1 MRLVPAPLAAFAIF
15 AGAVACGSVPD
26 ETQPQPFGNLVPPA
40 GVIRGNVVYSGP
52 HPCSSNGHIIGNAV
66 VLVFDRRNPPP
77 PNGLASTA
85 VNFGVVEGD
94 VLFANEPRNTGTDR
108 YCPEEHGV
116 TGTITVSGPF
126 AIAPMD
132 PGSFILASFFD
143 YEGDFL
149 PTFKIRQLPEQFDVA
164 GGDIDTADALK
175 AVNAGNPNYQA
186 HFLPVDVGIAQPLPP
201 NVPPSL
207 IPNFTMPADGFV
219 ADNVTVTVGQVLPY
233 PRPYFYPQ
241 GADVAY
247 GTSKSVQQGPPTL
260 TGVPQKPDLGSVD
273 LGPPVNANY
282 APILTIP
289 QDLEVY
295 APPQV
300 LNKANVDNWESRF
313 PHLTIVG
320 GLPPAETAKAVAAP
334 FHFQQD
340 LTMQRPSLSSLRVW
354 QNASLAAATQTW
366 TPLEIPEGFGV
377 PQLWPLV
384 VLTKLVDDAKHQTD
398 PASLTQQG
406 SATAPV
412 VVLQA
417 ITLYGTATLFDT
429 IQAAAQV
436 GGLFDATGRP
446 KVFVQDQLT
455 ALLRPNVICFDTL
468 FDPKQPDKHGVIV
481 GPYKLGLSAD
491 LPNGKPNTP
500 IAPPTIFM
508 NPQITAL
515 VQPHPIEA
523 CMPPGRYAINLIYPD
538 GQAWTVP
545 NEAGACSGT
554 EGSTNYGTLTCSVGG
569 RSVLRSQGPRAVV
582 EIVATSDPNH
592 CTGAFKVPAQC
603 QTH

>member
-1 MRLVPAPLAAFAIF
+1 MD
-15 AGAVACGSVPD
+15 AGS
-26 ETQPQPFGNLVPPA
+26 
-40 GVIRGNVVYSGP
+40 Y
-52 HPCSSNGHIIGNAV
+52 
-66 VLVFDRRNPPP
+66 
-77 PNGLASTA
+77 
-85 VNFGVVEGD
+85 
-94 VLFANEPRNTGTDR
+94 
-108 YCPEEHGV
+108 
-116 TGTITVSGPF
+116 
-126 AIAPMD
+126 
-132 PGSFILASFFD
+132 ILASFFD

-149 PTFKIRQLPEQFDVA
+149 PTFKIRQLPEQDDVA

-175 AVNAGNPNYQA
+175 PVNAGNPDYQA
-186 HFLPVDVGIAQPLPP
+186 HFLPVDVGVAQPLPP
-201 NVPPSL
+201 TAPPNL

-219 ADNVTVTVGQVLPY
+219 ADNVTVTVGQVLPF

-241 GADVAY
+241 GSDVSYDA
-247 GTSKSVQQGPPTL
+247 TSKSVQQGPPSISGTPSKL
-260 TGVPQKPDLGSVD
+260 DQGSLD
-273 LGPPVNANY
+273 LGPGNTSY

-300 LNKANVDNWESRF
+300 INKANVDNWETRY

-320 GLPPAETAKAVAAP
+320 GLPAAEASKATSLSEP
-334 FHFQQD
+334 FHFQAA
-340 LTMQRPSLSSLRVW
+340 SLHLW
-354 QNASLAAATQTW
+354 QNASLSTATQSW

-384 VLTKLVDDAKHQTD
+384 VLTKLIDDPKHVAD

-412 VVLQA
+412 VIIQA
-417 ITLYGTATLFDT
+417 ITLYGTASLYQTM
-429 IQAAAQV
+429 QAAQG
-436 GGLFDATGRP
+436 GGLFESTGRP
-446 KVFVQDQLT
+446 KVFVENQVT
-455 ALLRPNVICFDTL
+455 ALLRPNVICFDSL
-468 FDPKQPDKHGVIV
+468 FDPKQPDKRGLIV

-491 LPNGKPNTP
+491 LPTGKPNTP
-500 IAPPTIFM
+500 IAPPTIFV
-508 NPQITAL
+508 NPQVAAL

-554 EGSTNYGTLTCSVGG
+554 EGSTNYATLTCSVGG

-582 EIVATSDPNH
+582 EIVATSDPTH
-592 CTGAFKVPAQC
+592 CKGAFNVPAQC
-603 QTH
+603 QPH